1 MKEANKSELACCES
15 LLVYLAHSAFCSTY
29 HFDKAPEITCIF
41 FLTRSFSR
49 RPRTTGVT
57 LKLPPAND
65 DVSIKAPPHY
75 KSPQEP
81 PTPAAG
87 HVKTS
92 GAIYNILIV
101 FYDGISGGFF
111 GGFLR
116 FSLPSRFFAHCCHGA
131 WINDI
136 TGKGVCVCMRV
147 SVCVCAWD
155 ESWSLQ
161 TEWTWPEHIGWRAEA
176 LASKLWCCALN
187 T

>member
-87 HVKTS
+87 HMKTS

-101 FYDGISGGFF
+101 FYDGISGVFF
-111 GGFLR
+111 CGFLSPLA
-116 FSLPSRFFAHCCHGA
+116 SLLTVAMELESMTSQERGCVFACVSLCVCVHEMKA
-131 WINDI
+131 
-136 TGKGVCVCMRV
+136 GVCRR
-147 SVCVCAWD
+147 S
-155 ESWSLQ
+155 
-161 TEWTWPEHIGWRAEA
+161 EHD
-176 LASKLWCCALN
+176 LN
-187 T
+187 ISGDGQKH